1 MQPLVLLYNLTDDTP
16 AGKTLRKIFLT
27 RGIACGDIPEEQLG
41 ATMLVIS
48 CPCALGLA
56 TPTAIMVGTGKGA
69 ELGIMIRTA
78 AALEMAHGI
87 DCVAFDKTGTL
98 TEGRMRMA
106 DMRAASVRIPHKA
119 MLTETNAGFT
129 VAQLIRDISR
139 EHQMMQM
146 MSK

>member
-41 ATMLVIS
+41 ATIGDL
-48 CPCALGLA
+48 LGMDGM
-56 TPTAIMVGTGKGA
+56 IDGA
-69 ELGIMIRTA
+69 HEADASEITDDILTSHLRLMCG
-78 AALEMAHGI
+78 
-87 DCVAFDKTGTL
+87 FDESL
-98 TEGRMRMA
+98 LDQFLA

-119 MLTETNAGFT
+119 MLTETNVGFT

-146 MSK
+146 MAKSK